1 MENIINTVRE
11 QVGNVSF
18 SPGIVQAGVIVI
30 LIFFLLLVMARITRT
45 YIGWYTSGWYIWVI
59 LGFLFAV
66 VIEGFFVVSGS
77 TLFTSILGWRHAPK
91 PLQSALDTGRG
102 KLLNVL
108 GAQDEVRT
116 ASFVLTTY
124 EKLDST
130 SRFEVESAICKEKE
144 E

>member
-1 MENIINTVRE
+1 MENIINTAKE

-18 SPGIVQAGVIVI
+18 SPGLMQAGVIVV

-77 TLFTSILGWRHAPK
+77 TLFTSLLGWENAPK
-91 PLQSALDTGRG
+91 PLQSVLDSGRG
-102 KLLNVL
+102 KLMNVL

-116 ASFVLTTY
+116 AGFVLSTY

-130 SRFEVESAICKEKE
+130 SRSEVESTICKKE
-144 E
+144 QE